1 MTAAAQTTHT
11 VPAPAAEVLQVDGMT
26 GGYGKNTIV
35 QEVSVRARPG
45 QVVSIVGPN
54 GAGKSTFL
62 KLVAGVLSPLAGS
75 VVVDGKQL
83 ANLPANRIARMGL
96 AYVPQEANVFPTLT
110 IKENLEMGGFILRG
124 DLSARIHHL
133 FELFPDLE
141 AATKKKAGQ
150 LSGGQRNMLAMAR
163 ALMLDPKVLLLDEP
177 TAGLS
182 PIYTDVVWQKVRAIA
197 QSGTAVV
204 VVEQNVERAIA
215 NSDWVYV
222 LVAGRN
228 RVDGTA
234 EQMRALDLPAIFLG
248 KKGGGEPR
256 EPDQSPATEA

>member
-1 MTAAAQTTHT
+1 MAAA
-11 VPAPAAEVLQVDGMT
+11 PAPNSGSSTAILQVEGIT
-26 GGYGKNTIV
+26 GGYGKSAIV
-35 QEVSVRARPG
+35 QDVAIRAQPG

-62 KLVAGVLSPLAGS
+62 KLVAGVLSPTAGS
-75 VVVDGKQL
+75 VVVEGKQL
-83 ANLPANRIARMGL
+83 ANLPANRVARMGL

-110 IKENLEMGGFILRG
+110 IHENLEMGGFILHG
-124 DLSARIHHL
+124 DLSQRISHL
-133 FELFPDLE
+133 LDLFPDLKT
-141 AATKKKAGQ
+141 ASKKKAGQ

-182 PIYTDVVWQKVRAIA
+182 PIYTTVVWQKISEIA
-197 QSGTAVV
+197 TTGTTVV

-215 NSDWVYV
+215 NSHWVYV

-228 RVDGTA
+228 RVEGTA
-234 EQMRALDLPAIFLG
+234 EHIHTLDLPAIFLG
-248 KKGGGEPR
+248 KKGDDNASSHEVP
-256 EPDQSPATEA
+256 SVTEG

>member
-1 MTAAAQTTHT
+1 MTTPHASH
-11 VPAPAAEVLQVDGMT
+11 APVSEVILQVDDVT
-26 GGYGKNTIV
+26 GGYGKSAIV
-35 QEVSVRARPG
+35 QDVSIRARPG

-62 KLVAGVLSPLAGS
+62 KLVAGVLPPMAGS
-75 VVVDGKQL
+75 VMLDGKQL
-83 ANLPANRIARMGL
+83 ANLPANRVARMGL

-110 IKENLEMGGFILRG
+110 IHENLEMGGFILRG
-124 DLSARIHHL
+124 DLKQRIHQL
-133 FELFPDLE
+133 FDLFPDLKTAE
-141 AATKKKAGQ
+141 KKKAGQ

-182 PIYTDVVWQKVRAIA
+182 PIYTGTVWQKI
-197 QSGTAVV
+197 SEISSTGTAVV

-215 NSDWVYV
+215 NSHWVYV

-228 RVDGTA
+228 RVEGTP
-234 EQMRALDLPAIFLG
+234 EHMHSLDLPSIFLG
-248 KKGGGEPR
+248 KKGEDGSSIRDIP
-256 EPDQSPATEA
+256 STAEA